1 MGLVMR
7 IAIALVAAVFA
18 ALPAAAGEIRIEVRS
33 DGTKVMVNEPSEA
46 RTRRLA
52 QRLLPVPD
60 TDTLGWIEEHAF
72 RADLDPKL
80 VQAVIQVESGY
91 NPRALSRKGAMGLMQ
106 LMPGTARDLAVDDPW
121 SPEQNVRGGTTYLR
135 RLIDRFGDLEL
146 ALAAYNAGPEAVV
159 QHAGVPPFAET
170 REYVRRIIQ
179 LFTGEDAE
187 LLEGRKVHIERDADN
202 RIRLTTAG
210 LGG

>member
-1 MGLVMR
+1 MR
-7 IAIALVAAVFA
+7 SALALLVALA
-18 ALPAAAGEIRIEVRS
+18 AAWPAAAGEIRIEVRP
-33 DGTKVMVNEPSEA
+33 DGKKVMVNEPGEA
-46 RTRRLA
+46 RSRRLA

-60 TDTLGWIEEHAF
+60 GAMLGWIEEHAS

-106 LMPGTARDLAVDDPW
+106 LMPQTARELAVDDPW
-121 SPEQNVRGGTTYLR
+121 DPEQNVRGGTTYLR
-135 RLIDRFGDLEL
+135 RMIDRFGDLQL

-159 QHAGVPPFAET
+159 QHAGVPPYSET
-170 REYVRRIIQ
+170 RDYVRKIFH

-187 LLEGRKVHIERDADN
+187 VLEGRKVRIERDADN

>member
-1 MGLVMR
+1 MR
-7 IAIALVAAVFA
+7 RALVLLVALAAAV
-18 ALPAAAGEIRIEVRS
+18 PAPAGEIRIEVRP
-33 DGTKVMVNEPSEA
+33 DGRKVMVNEPGEA
-46 RTRRLA
+46 RSRRLA
-52 QRLLPVPD
+52 TRLLSVPD
-60 TDTLGWIEEHAF
+60 GDLLARIEEHSS
-72 RADLDPKL
+72 RTELDPKL
-80 VQAVIQVESGY
+80 VQAVIQIESGY

-121 SPEQNVRGGTTYLR
+121 DPEQNGRGGTTYLR
-135 RLIDRFGDLEL
+135 RLLDRFGGDLQL

-159 QHAGVPPFAET
+159 QYAGVPPYEET
-170 REYVRRIIQ
+170 RDYVRKVFH

-187 LLEGRKVHIERDADN
+187 VLEGRKVRIERDADN

>member
-1 MGLVMR
+1 MRSALALLV
-7 IAIALVAAVFA
+7 ALVAAW
-18 ALPAAAGEIRIEVRS
+18 PAAAGEIRIEVRP
-33 DGTKVMVNEPSEA
+33 DGKKVMVNEPGEA
-46 RTRRLA
+46 RSRRLA

-60 TDTLGWIEEHAF
+60 GEMLGSIEEHAS

-106 LMPGTARDLAVDDPW
+106 LMPQTARELAVDDPW
-121 SPEQNVRGGTTYLR
+121 DPDQNVRGGTTYLR
-135 RLIDRFGDLEL
+135 RMIDRFGDLEL

-159 QHAGVPPFAET
+159 QHAGVPPYAET
-170 REYVRRIIQ
+170 RDYVRKIFH

-187 LLEGRKVHIERDADN
+187 LLEGRKVRIERDADN

-210 LGG
+210 FGG

>member
-1 MGLVMR
+1 MR
-7 IAIALVAAVFA
+7 SALALLVALA
-18 ALPAAAGEIRIEVRS
+18 AAWPAAAGDIRIEVRP
-33 DGTKVMVNEPSEA
+33 DGRKVMVNEPGEA
-46 RTRRLA
+46 RSRRLA

-60 TDTLGWIEEHAF
+60 GEMLGWIEEHASS
-72 RADLDPKL
+72 AELDPKL

-106 LMPGTARDLAVDDPW
+106 LMPQTARELAVDDPW
-121 SPEQNVRGGTTYLR
+121 DPEQNVRGGTTYLR
-135 RLIDRFGDLEL
+135 RMIDRFGDLQL

-159 QHAGVPPFAET
+159 QHSGVPPYAET
-170 REYVRRIIQ
+170 RDYVRKIFH

-187 LLEGRKVHIERDADN
+187 VLEGRKVRIERDADN